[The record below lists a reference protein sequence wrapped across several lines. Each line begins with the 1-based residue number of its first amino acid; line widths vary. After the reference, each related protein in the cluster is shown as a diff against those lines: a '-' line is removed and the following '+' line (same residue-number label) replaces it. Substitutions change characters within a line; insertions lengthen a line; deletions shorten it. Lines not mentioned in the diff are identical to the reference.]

1 MKINQMKLDE
11 LSSGDKI
18 KYYTA
23 FSYLNVNP
31 LFKARLLEYFDFDV
45 KRAWLCDENDLKNLA
60 ESLQISI
67 PRSFLSLKSKLDVEK
82 CFNDAFLDSEIKI
95 LTIEDEKYPS
105 LLKEIPDYPIS
116 LYYKGDLENVDFSF
130 NLAVVGSRKATTA
143 AKIALNKIITE
154 FSGTNIT
161 IVSGLAYGID
171 AQAHQS
177 AIENNLKTVGVIGCG
192 LDIIYPTQ
200 NKKLYEDIKNGA
212 GVIFSEYPMGTSPLP
227 QNFPQRNRI
236 VTGMSKGTLVAEAQ
250 MKSGAMISAN
260 LTLDYNRELMCIPG
274 NITNPNTEGI
284 YHLIKQ
290 GAGIVTSASDIL
302 NYLNWDIVTTNQNEV
317 DYELNETQKKVLDI
331 ISLEAKSFDE
341 IIGIANIEVAELM
354 VVLTELEIKGLV
366 VQNNNKYYKFK

>member
-1 MKINQMKLDE
+1 MKLDE

-67 PRSFLSLKSKLDVEK
+67 PRSFLSLKNKLDVEK

-116 LYYKGDLENVDFSF
+116 LYYKGDLGNVDFSF

-192 LDIIYPTQ
+192 LDVIYPTQ

-290 GAGIVTSASDIL
+290 GAGIATSASDIL

-317 DYELNETQKKVLDI
+317 DYELNETQKRVLDI

-341 IIGIANIEVAELM
+341 IIGSTNIEISQLM
-354 VVLTELEIKGLV
+354 ITLTELEIKGLV
-366 VQNNNKYYKFK
+366 VQNNGKYYKAK

>member
-236 VTGMSKGTLVAEAQ
+236 VTGMSKGTMVAEAQ